1 MREHATARARADG
14 GFMIVEIA
22 VAMSLL
28 VVGIVGFL
36 GAVVSSHVLS
46 RTAREM
52 NIASTALTSVIEE
65 FKKSCAV
72 DFDAA
77 LTTYSNQTLD
87 PARLVGTGTERSLT
101 TFVELD
107 ETALDPPL
115 DLNGD
120 GDFLDTGLAPSQ
132 VKAAMLRVRA
142 TWHGVAGQRELEF
155 TTIVARGEAR

>member
-1 MREHATARARADG
+1 
-14 GFMIVEIA
+14 MIVEIA

-36 GAVVSSHVLS
+36 GAVVSSHVLA

-52 NIASTALTSVIEE
+52 NIASTAITSVIEE

-77 LTTYSNQTLD
+77 LVTYAGQTLD
-87 PARLVGTGTERSLT
+87 PARLGGTGSERSLT
-101 TFVELD
+101 TAIVLD

-120 GDFLDTGLAPSQ
+120 GDFLDAGLLPAQ

-142 TWHGVAGQRELEF
+142 SWHGVAGQRDLEF